1 MTDRLFGNPP
11 SPKPYARTE
20 APIRAYAREVA
31 EWLILPLTLAAVTFA
46 VIVIAAWMN
55 KGGGLG

>member
-1 MTDRLFGNPP
+1 MKTDRLFGNPP

-20 APIRAYAREVA
+20 APIRAYAREAV

-46 VIVIAAWMN
+46 VIVASAWMGGAAW
-55 KGGGLG
+55 

>member
-1 MTDRLFGNPP
+1 MRELFGNPDP
-11 SPKPYARTE
+11 RPYDRME
-20 APIRAYAREVA
+20 APIRAYARTVA

-46 VIVIAAWMN
+46 VLVIGAWMN

>member
-1 MTDRLFGNPP
+1 MTDRLFGNPDP
-11 SPKPYARTE
+11 RPYARTE
-20 APIRAYAREVA
+20 APIWAYARTVA

-46 VIVIAAWMN
+46 VLVIGAWMN

>member
-1 MTDRLFGNPP
+1 MKTDRLFGNPDP
-11 SPKPYARTE
+11 RPYAQTE
-20 APIRAYAREVA
+20 APIRAYAREAV